1 MSNPDRL
8 SRRAFVVGTV
18 AAAVSVAEGNAP
30 QDPKPPRVDPE
41 KITKGGN
48 PDKGERRD
56 K

>member
-1 MSNPDRL
+1 VPQEERPK
-8 SRRAFVVGTV
+8 
-18 AAAVSVAEGNAP
+18 P